1 MGGNDLLMCD
11 KNLIRPLVCGR
22 RLAAAYLQKIL
33 ERNFFQTKVKFNM
46 VGMED
51 EDEEGG
57 GRTACGFG

>member
-11 KNLIRPLVCGR
+11 KNLIRPLVYVAA
-22 RLAAAYLQKIL
+22 AAAYLQKIL

>member
-1 MGGNDLLMCD
+1 MCD
-11 KNLIRPLVCGR
+11 KNLIRSLVCSR

-33 ERNFFQTKVKFNM
+33 EMNFSQTKVKFNM

>member
-1 MGGNDLLMCD
+1 MAAA
-11 KNLIRPLVCGR
+11 
-22 RLAAAYLQKIL
+22 AAAYLQKML